1 MLLLLLTHA
10 RWCDDDD
17 DAHRA
22 IFIPKVLV
30 PIFAWVIGFPLSM
43 IKNIE
48 LFSIPSTLSQ
58 FGIFYS
64 VGIVAY
70 FGYSNISGNQQSP
83 GYGTL
88 SAANWDLEA
97 ITAIPLICFSYQCHV
112 TFPLVYASMKGKSM
126 SKMRIVNIVCI
137 VGCMLIYLLIG
148 SGGYVAVADHDTTT
162 KTKTKQHTH
171 MIPA

>member
-1 MLLLLLTHA
+1 M
-10 RWCDDDD
+10 
-17 DAHRA
+17 
-22 IFIPKVLV
+22 
-30 PIFAWVIGFPLSM
+30 PIFAWVVGFPLSM